1 MTFPPTLSSKCTVSG
16 LEIHLEATI
25 YILKARYGGPMAAKF
40 KTHHMGAP
48 DSTMKVI
55 SIITLNFNVP
65 GTQKWIFSKNLVV
78 AQPHTDSTNQGAHF
92 PFFTLAHPF
101 TAAVGEEEAD
111 IYSSQCKASEQATDS
126 IKDLKFSC
134 KTCASNEC
142 KVLFSY
148 ALGELRRL
156 LALLQG

>member
-1 MTFPPTLSSKCTVSG
+1 MHSFRPGDSSTG
-16 LEIHLEATI
+16 NNI
-25 YILKARYGGPMAAKF
+25 YIYIEGARYGGPMAAKF

-55 SIITLNFNVP
+55 SVITLNFMVP

-148 ALGELRRL
+148 AWAELTRL